1 LNFLNQTLHEAMTGV
16 EFDAYAAAF
25 EKFFG
30 VKLSP
35 PPVGFPV
42 EFGNRQQA

>member
-1 LNFLNQTLHEAMTGV
+1 MTGV
-16 EFDAYAAAF
+16 EFDAYAGGF

-30 VKLSP
+30 VKLAP

-42 EFGNRQQA
+42 EFGTRHT